1 MSRGNKYAL
10 IAKDNNST
18 DYKFISFDD
27 EKITKLEKIDL
38 YTMYFENKDALVNQ
52 LFDNGQIKD
61 TNVDLFIVCSKKNG
75 KEITFMEPLYYG
87 TNYLLIRHLL
97 DTIPQFLKKNVDN
110 KKCFDQILRQFE
122 SKIINNSNFYD
133 MVIWNKT
140 NLYGKFCDYI
150 KQSRK
155 MPGFME
161 KIKHNDGGWIYDSY
175 PLIRNMVEAINRY
188 DNISKQTRDV
198 FNKNNE
204 IYYENKKNREKII
217 PSLKEKFEDG
227 YIVGQIS
234 LFDMFGDNVGI
245 VEAPKTAEIIE
256 PPKEAKITRI
266 NWKKECELYS
276 DIDIATKLSEVRE
289 VLWKLPRNVFK
300 SIKVNNGRNIM
311 VFNENIFENYD
322 NERNKQILKNA
333 LKSSFMNI
341 VNMYSIKK
349 EDYENALRNCC
360 NTNQVQ
366 DDMRFFAGCIINE
379 LKKDKNNYENLN
391 RAYIWCKTYVE
402 CRDKDIEYRNNN
414 SNDKG
419 FSK

>member
-18 DYKFISFDD
+18 NYKFISFEG

-38 YTMYFENKDALVNQ
+38 YTMYFENKHALLEQ
-52 LFDNGQIKD
+52 LFDNGQIND
-61 TNVDLFIVCSKKNG
+61 TDVDLFIVCSKNNG

-97 DTIPQFLKKNVDN
+97 DIIPQSLKRNIDD

-122 SKIINNSNFYD
+122 SKIINNSVFYD

-140 NLYGKFCDYI
+140 NLYGKFSDYI

-155 MPGFME
+155 IPGFME

-188 DNISKQTRDV
+188 DNISRQTRDV

-204 IYYENKKNREKII
+204 INYNNKKNREKII

-234 LFDMFGDNVGI
+234 LFDMFGDNVEI
-245 VEAPKTAEIIE
+245 IDAPKVVKAIE
-256 PPKEAKITRI
+256 PPKETKVTRI
-266 NWKKECELYS
+266 NWKKECELYA

-289 VLWKLPRNVFK
+289 VLWQLPRNTFR
-300 SIKVNNGRNIM
+300 SIKTSNDRNVI
-311 VFNENIFENYD
+311 VFNENVFEYYD
-322 NERNKQILKNA
+322 DERNKHILKNA
-333 LKSSFMNI
+333 LKANFLNF
-341 VNMYSIKK
+341 VNMYSLKK
-349 EDYENALRNCC
+349 EEYENALRNCC

-366 DDMRFFAGCIINE
+366 DDMRFFAGCIIKE
-379 LKKDKNNYENLN
+379 LKKDKNNYEILN
-391 RAYIWCKTYVE
+391 RAYIWCKTYIE
-402 CRDKDIEYRNNN
+402 CREKDEEYRRNNG
-414 SNDKG
+414 NDIG